1 MIPRLTRALRALL
14 LATVFAGGSALA
26 AEPVPTA
33 PPAPADDAP
42 APSPEPP
49 ARPSTTPTPA
59 RPAAAPPPGL
69 GRVERLAWEAG
80 ALLDRGDIAAAE
92 AKVNLALAGDAR
104 SPDAHFQLGRIHL
117 LRGDLAKAIEE
128 ANVALASDARHVGAL
143 HLLLRAQALAGTVQ
157 QSVSRLGELANAH
170 RDDLGV
176 QLAYGEV
183 QLLIERYDGAMAA
196 VRRVLSKA
204 ETSIAAMKLLAR
216 AYLGLKRPS
225 TAEYVLLRVLELE
238 RDPEAL
244 TLLAGIRFDEGKVVE
259 ARVLLEEAVAGQPG
273 LLEALNSLGVVYLEV
288 RNHEAAKEVLERAV
302 QAAPAFAPAW
312 LNLGSAQRGAG
323 AFEEAES
330 SWRRVLS
337 LDSKAAEAWFNLGVL
352 YLENPLPG
360 RDRVKQLTEA
370 IGAFNGYKAGA
381 GAGAD
386 ADANKYL
393 DEARL
398 LLKQEEDRRREQL
411 KTPPPAPAEPT
422 GPLGAVIPAPGHTLH
437 GQALA
442 ARAPGSRA

>member
-1 MIPRLTRALRALL
+1 MSQRPAPFLRLLPALAL
-14 LATVFAGGSALA
+14 AAFVAGGTALA
-26 AEPVPTA
+26 AEPLPTA
-33 PPAPADDAP
+33 PPAPETDTPAAP
-42 APSPEPP
+42 PSAPP
-49 ARPSTTPTPA
+49 AADRPLTGPTPA
-59 RPAAAPPPGL
+59 RSLPAPPPGL

-80 ALLDRGDIAAAE
+80 ALLDRGDTSAAE
-92 AKVNLALAGDAR
+92 AKVNVALAGDAR
-104 SPDAHFQLGRIHL
+104 SPDAHYQLGRIHM
-117 LRGDLAKAIEE
+117 LRGDLVKATEA
-128 ANVALASDARHVGAL
+128 ANVALATNPRHVGAL
-143 HLLLRAQALAGTVQ
+143 HLLLRAQALAGTVR
-157 QSVSRLGELANAH
+157 QSVTRIGELANTH

-204 ETSIAAMKLLAR
+204 ETSIAAMKILAR

-225 TAEYVLLRVLELE
+225 TAEYVLLRVIELE

-259 ARVLLEEAVAGQPG
+259 ARVLLEEAVAAQPG

-288 RNHEAAKEVLERAV
+288 RNHEAAREVLQRAV
-302 QAAPAFAPAW
+302 QAAPAFVPAW
-312 LNLGSAQRGAG
+312 LNLGTAQRSAG
-323 AFEEAES
+323 EFEAAEA
-330 SWRRVLS
+330 SWRRVLA
-337 LDSKAAEAWFNLGVL
+337 LDAKAHDAWFNLGVL

-381 GAGAD
+381 GADPD
-386 ADANKYL
+386 AEKYL
-393 DEARL
+393 GEARL

-411 KTPPPAPAEPT
+411 KTPPPAPAEPS
-422 GPLGAVIPAPGHTLH
+422 GPLGHLLRPPAARLLG
-437 GQALA
+437 ALA
-442 ARAPGSRA
+442 